1 MRLATRG
8 MSGDCWLTGWDKGL
22 HDGGQSS
29 SGGRSL
35 TGKVGAVA
43 SLATTCGVNVLA
55 LQETMLASDSE
66 RATSAAFKAAGWE
79 FHRGPQGASAS
90 GAVAAGVAFITDV
103 PSQVVDIPEELEFG
117 GRVMAIKVAR
127 AAQRPLLAMCV
138 YMPARDRVQGNS
150 VAAEVVQWARNTGEE
165 FVLLGDWN
173 RPEDTYPLA
182 GYLAKGTVWTMD
194 GGQLRRDGTFRRA
207 GKLTTHIDYGLASPG
222 LLVDGRTQH
231 LGVADHDLV
240 TYQLRAFPEEDSRRW
255 QPQRRLVAAEP
266 ADWDTIWTHFAA
278 DFDEAVINSDLD
290 QAWQLLSQAAED
302 AMADQEGRPARPR
315 ALPGRPVVQER
326 HQTRTKE
333 LQTLLER
340 RLRRVA
346 RRASEAT
353 KNGNERLREKLT
365 RDLISLAAVLPDLPQ
380 VVGYDNIANYLN
392 GKADEEAQRARAA
405 RIRRWK
411 HDIQEDVGAMAK
423 WITSRATNAACD
435 VSQLGECPSKGAAAE
450 RLTASLDKLWGEASD
465 FNTARLSSFLDTMG
479 PATQAAECEV
489 HFDGHLL
496 RRHARKAKH
505 KAGGLDGWSGELV
518 AALPLDFFN
527 HLAKIW
533 TAIVKGGKLPL
544 GWKQIRVA
552 GIPKPDGGLR
562 PLALTQMA
570 WRLGASEVLAQLRPW
585 FSSWMPE
592 CLHGGLPGRSVD
604 AIHEQLGGLLEQ
616 RAAKR
621 TFCWLQ
627 SRCEKV
633 LRPRFPAGSDRNSP
647 VVGSSNMAGDTP
659 CGLLHGAGKMGGS
672 CWRFCP
678 QTGGGR
684 GFTASRMSLLPSSV
698 EFHDGDLVPVRP
710 VPGASH

>member
-1 MRLATRG
+1 
-8 MSGDCWLTGWDKGL
+8 
-22 HDGGQSS
+22 
-29 SGGRSL
+29 
-35 TGKVGAVA
+35 
-43 SLATTCGVNVLA
+43 
-55 LQETMLASDSE
+55 
-66 RATSAAFKAAGWE
+66 
-79 FHRGPQGASAS
+79 
-90 GAVAAGVAFITDV
+90 
-103 PSQVVDIPEELEFG
+103 
-117 GRVMAIKVAR
+117 MAIKVAR

-194 GGQLRRDGTFRRA
+194 GEQLWRDGTFRRA
-207 GKLTTHIDYGLASPG
+207 GKLTTHIDYGLASPR

-240 TYQLRAFPEEDSRRW
+240 TYQLRAFPEEDS
-255 QPQRRLVAAEP
+255 RRLVAAEP

-302 AMADQEGRPARPR
+302 AMADQEGRAAQLR
-315 ALPGRPVVQER
+315 ALPGRPVAQER

-365 RDLISLAAVLPDLPQ
+365 RDLIPLAAVLPDLPQ

-411 HDIQEDVGAMAK
+411 HDIQEDIGAMAK

-465 FNTARLSSFLDTMG
+465 FNMFRASLTPWGQLHRRQSARSTSTA
-479 PATQAAECEV
+479 
-489 HFDGHLL
+489 
-496 RRHARKAKH
+496 
-505 KAGGLDGWSGELV
+505 
-518 AALPLDFFN
+518 
-527 HLAKIW
+527 
-533 TAIVKGGKLPL
+533 
-544 GWKQIRVA
+544 
-552 GIPKPDGGLR
+552 
-562 PLALTQMA
+562 
-570 WRLGASEVLAQLRPW
+570 
-585 FSSWMPE
+585 
-592 CLHGGLPGRSVD
+592 
-604 AIHEQLGGLLEQ
+604 
-616 RAAKR
+616 
-621 TFCWLQ
+621 TFCGDA
-627 SRCEKV
+627 RG
-633 LRPRFPAGSDRNSP
+633 RPSTRRADS
-647 VVGSSNMAGDTP
+647 MAGRASWLRHSPWISSTT
-659 CGLLHGAGKMGGS
+659 
-672 CWRFCP
+672 WRRS
-678 QTGGGR
+678 GR
-684 GFTASRMSLLPSSV
+684 PSSK
-698 EFHDGDLVPVRP
+698 EASSLSDGSKS
-710 VPGASH
+710 G

>member
-1 MRLATRG
+1 M
-8 MSGDCWLTGWDKGL
+8 TGAKALVVGTL
-22 HDGGQSS
+22 NV
-29 SGGRSL
+29 RSL
-35 TGKVGAVA
+35 MGKVGAVA

-127 AAQRPLLAMCV
+127 VAQRPLLAMCV

-194 GGQLRRDGTFRRA
+194 GEQLRRDGTFRRA
-207 GKLTTHIDYGLASPG
+207 GKLTTHSDYGLASPR

-302 AMADQEGRPARPR
+302 AMADQEGRPPRPR
-315 ALPGRPVVQER
+315 ALPGRPVAQER

-365 RDLISLAAVLPDLPQ
+365 RDLISLAAILPHLPQ

-392 GKADEEAQRARAA
+392 GKADEEAQRGHA
-405 RIRRWK
+405 
-411 HDIQEDVGAMAK
+411 
-423 WITSRATNAACD
+423 
-435 VSQLGECPSKGAAAE
+435 QLALGGGSM
-450 RLTASLDKLWGEASD
+450 T
-465 FNTARLSSFLDTMG
+465 
-479 PATQAAECEV
+479 
-489 HFDGHLL
+489 L
-496 RRHARKAKH
+496 RRT
-505 KAGGLDGWSGELV
+505 SG
-518 AALPLDFFN
+518 PWPN
-527 HLAKIW
+527 
-533 TAIVKGGKLPL
+533 
-544 GWKQIRVA
+544 
-552 GIPKPDGGLR
+552 GLR
-562 PLALTQMA
+562 PEPLM
-570 WRLGASEVLAQLRPW
+570 RRV
-585 FSSWMPE
+585 M
-592 CLHGGLPGRSVD
+592 
-604 AIHEQLGGLLEQ
+604 
-616 RAAKR
+616 
-621 TFCWLQ
+621 
-627 SRCEKV
+627 
-633 LRPRFPAGSDRNSP
+633 
-647 VVGSSNMAGDTP
+647 
-659 CGLLHGAGKMGGS
+659 
-672 CWRFCP
+672 
-678 QTGGGR
+678 
-684 GFTASRMSLLPSSV
+684 
-698 EFHDGDLVPVRP
+698 
-710 VPGASH
+710 